1 MNNSKNSPGATYDHI
16 SKWMTE
22 QALTDIEFP
31 SGIVPAVF
39 DNEQVIG
46 KTHQVRANNKVPSSI
61 CTSQLMKQTLYKM
74 TILLH
79 LKLGCIANLMKNNEV
94 RT

>member
-31 SGIVPAVF
+31 SGIVRAVF

-61 CTSQLMKQTLYKM
+61 GTSHIYISIDETNDIENDH
-74 TILLH
+74 TF
-79 LKLGCIANLMKNNEV
+79 APE
-94 RT
+94 T